1 MTTPSNL
8 QRFVDAQAYS
18 CNTAL
23 AEINTGRKRSHWMWY
38 VFPQIQGLGFSE
50 TAHYYALADVREVA
64 DYLAHP
70 ALGSQLLE
78 ISRALLGLASS
89 DARHVL
95 ASPDDL
101 KLRLSMTLFA
111 SLGTNPVFQQVLDKF
126 YGGTPD
132 DKTLRIISAQ

>member
-8 QRFVDAQAYS
+8 QRFVDAQASSYQ
-18 CNTAL
+18 TAL

-50 TAHYYALADVREVA
+50 TAHHYALADVREAV

-70 ALGSQLLE
+70 VLGSRLLE

-95 ASPDDL
+95 GSPDDL
-101 KLRLSMTLFA
+101 KLRSSMTLFA
-111 SLGTNPVFQQVLDKF
+111 SLGTDPVFQQVLDKF

-132 DKTLRIISAQ
+132 DKTLRILAAQ